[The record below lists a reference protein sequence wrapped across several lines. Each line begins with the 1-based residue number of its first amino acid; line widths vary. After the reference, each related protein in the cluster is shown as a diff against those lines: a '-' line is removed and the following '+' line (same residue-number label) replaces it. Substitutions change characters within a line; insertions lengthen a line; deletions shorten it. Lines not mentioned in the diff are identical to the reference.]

1 MNNRHLKFNRERL
14 LLTALVAIAFFGFLL
29 WSIEETGSKEISLL
43 SDFLKINSP
52 LENKIM
58 KITSPKINEA
68 IKSPFII
75 SGQALI
81 LETVLQIRIKDASGL
96 VLAQKQIKIKESQ
109 KMSPFSSS
117 IAYKRPTRT
126 KGIVEIFVNSLEDGS
141 EINKIS
147 IPVDFKD

>member
-29 WSIEETGSKEISLL
+29 WSIEETGNKEISLL

-58 KITSPKINEA
+58 RITSPKINEA